1 LTNDFFV
8 HHDKLCPQAARGEGQ
23 NEITARKRNEETNF
37 CEFSALYIG
46 KMNCTLNLMGM
57 DTFIQNTVKGV
68 TILVVAAVVSCSTK
82 LNIFKEG
89 PDELGNQDRK
99 F

>member
-1 LTNDFFV
+1 M
-8 HHDKLCPQAARGEGQ
+8 HHDKLCPLAARGAGQ
-23 NEITARKRNEETNF
+23 NEITARRGHEETNF

-46 KMNCTLNLMGM
+46 KMNCTSNLMEM

-89 PDELGNQDRK
+89 PDELGNQNRK

>member
-1 LTNDFFV
+1 M
-8 HHDKLCPQAARGEGQ
+8 HHDKLCLLAARGEGQ

-57 DTFIQNTVKGV
+57 DTFIQNIVKGV
-68 TILVVAAVVSCSTK
+68 IILVAVAVVSRTTK
-82 LNIFKEG
+82 LNI
-89 PDELGNQDRK
+89 L
-99 F
+99 